1 MGSEGRNGLGNIRES
16 SLKSTWFKDTDL
28 RNVCIGLQGILEV
41 PSVTAVPVVTIA
53 SGMLL
58 LAADEHLCPTNI
70 RSFKFDLSLDMSQD
84 LICLL
89 LLVFKEENESSFVGD
104 PKHDITGDKCQSWY
118 LTLPSTSSRP
128 SSSLSSLLLEYR
140 LISLVDTDV
149 SVRRKKK
156 EEEEEEEEEEEGEEK
171 EEG

>member
-1 MGSEGRNGLGNIRES
+1 VGSEGRNGLGNIRKS

-41 PSVTAVPVVTIA
+41 PSVPVVPVA

-58 LAADEHLCPTNI
+58 LAADEHLWPTNI
-70 RSFKFDLSLDMSQD
+70 LSFKLDFSLDISHD

-104 PKHDITGDKCQSWY
+104 PKQDMTGDRCQSLY
-118 LTLPSTSSRP
+118 PTLPSTSSLP
-128 SSSLSSLLLEYR
+128 SSSLSTLLLEHL

-149 SVRRKKK
+149 SVRRKK
-156 EEEEEEEEEEEGEEK
+156 EEE
-171 EEG
+171 